1 MAETVW
7 KPRTTVAAICER
19 DGKFLLVRESV
30 NGDIVYNQPAGHL
43 EPDETLLQAVVRE
56 TMEET
61 RYRFK
66 PTALQGIYRF
76 KPDPAADKTYIRFL
90 FRGEVGERLDGPLDA
105 GIIAAEWLSHEQV
118 CACRDQHR
126 SPVVLQ
132 CIDDFLE
139 GPGYPLDVISRDF
152 A

>member
-19 DGKFLLVRESV
+19 GGKFLLVRESV

-43 EPDETLLQAVVRE
+43 DPDETLLQAVVRE
-56 TMEET
+56 TLEET

-76 KPDPAADKTYIRFL
+76 KPDPVADKTYIRFL
-90 FRGEVGERLDGPLDA
+90 FRGEVGERLDGPLDD

-118 CACRDQHR
+118 CACRPQHR
-126 SPVVLQ
+126 SPMVLQ

-139 GPGYPLDVISRDF
+139 GPGYPLDVISQDF